1 MWSFGNPLKNKKARM
16 TALDK
21 ACRLLTMQLLGAKE
35 SERFIEDGKSRWP
48 LGYCFGLLQASLEA
62 LDATVTPQQ
71 SDYDS
76 HIKTGFG
83 RVFGDEAFGVIQY
96 HVSLSS
102 WRDEQFQAG
111 RIAGATEYVQIW
123 NTKSDR
129 AFGLAQYLSGNA
141 QKE

>member
-1 MWSFGNPLKNKKARM
+1 MWSFRNPLKNKKTRM
-16 TALDK
+16 IALDK

-35 SERFIEDGKSRWP
+35 SDRFIEDGKSRWP

-76 HIKTGFG
+76 YIKAGFG

-96 HVSLSS
+96 RVSLSS
-102 WRDEQFQAG
+102 WRDEHFQEG
-111 RIAGATEYVQIW
+111 RVAGATEYVQLL
-123 NTKSDR
+123 NAKADR

-141 QKE
+141 P